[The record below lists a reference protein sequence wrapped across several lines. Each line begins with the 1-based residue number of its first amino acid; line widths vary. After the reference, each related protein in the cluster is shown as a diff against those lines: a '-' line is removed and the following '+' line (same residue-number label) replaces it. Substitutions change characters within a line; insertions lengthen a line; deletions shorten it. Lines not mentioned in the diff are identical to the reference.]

1 MGIAQFIK
9 GNDED
14 RRNEFMRKFGHHCQ
28 KQPCK
33 LEPIDP
39 DELRKIVLRK
49 KKGAIGSD
57 GWHGEELKQ
66 LPHAAWQQL
75 ATLLM
80 AVEKTGVWPDPL
92 TCALLVGLRK
102 PGPKRKG
109 VRLRLLRIMPKHM
122 RGWSC
127 MRCKQLQ
134 VWMQSW
140 TPAELYGG
148 IPNEGTDTASAPVA
162 ISFSKATMAKQKL
175 IGASLDYTA
184 CFDNIDAELCL
195 LVLSRLGLP
204 PEIENAIRALYSQL
218 KCIVKVGV
226 AAGYLWSPI
235 NGIIQGCAMSTTLLN
250 CLMTI
255 WIISLREQLISK
267 FALALIAR
275 IVLSVYLDDRNIVAP
290 NVKIFEEMMDFST
303 KYDKLISSE
312 LNEEKCQ
319 MYATEA
325 VTEK

>member
-1 MGIAQFIK
+1 
-9 GNDED
+9 
-14 RRNEFMRKFGHHCQ
+14 
-28 KQPCK
+28 
-33 LEPIDP
+33 
-39 DELRKIVLRK
+39 
-49 KKGAIGSD
+49 
-57 GWHGEELKQ
+57 
-66 LPHAAWQQL
+66 
-75 ATLLM
+75 
-80 AVEKTGVWPDPL
+80 
-92 TCALLVGLRK
+92 
-102 PGPKRKG
+102 
-109 VRLRLLRIMPKHM
+109 
-122 RGWSC
+122 

-134 VWMQSW
+134 AWIQSW

-162 ISFSKATMAKQKL
+162 ISFSKATMAKQQL

-204 PEIENAIRALYSQL
+204 PEIENAIRALSFQL

-226 AAGYLWSPI
+226 AAGYIWSPI

-255 WIISLREQLISK
+255 WIISLRDNLISK

-275 IVLSVYLDDRNIVAP
+275 IVLSVYLDDRNLVAP
-290 NVKIFEEMMDFST
+290 EVNIVEEMMDFSS

-325 VTEK
+325 VTEKEYEHIWPKAERTSRPWSLGFALPAKT